1 MGTIASFIN
10 TDIRMM
16 MPILIAAMGLV
27 YSERAGVLNIGA
39 EGIMLVGTFV
49 GYLGALKTGSVFVG
63 LVMAMGA
70 GIIAGLLFAFMT
82 VTLMAD
88 QTVVGAAYNILGL
101 GLSTTLNR
109 IAFGINQ
116 SAEKVNS
123 PGNIHIPVL
132 SDIPYLGTILFNYN
146 VMIYVIIVLVF
157 VMHFVMFRTK
167 LGLKIRAVGENPR
180 ACDTVG
186 INVYRIRY
194 GAIIY
199 STMMC
204 GLAGAY
210 LSTIN
215 LSRFN
220 EDMVVGRGYIALS
233 AVVFGRYTPI
243 GVLIA
248 SLVFGA
254 GQALEVKFAALNTGV
269 PDQLLQALPYV
280 LTIIALAISAGRTG
294 SPAAET
300 IPYEK
305 D

>member
-1 MGTIASFIN
+1 MGAIASFIN

-27 YSERAGVLNIGA
+27 YAERSGILNIGA
-39 EGIMLVGTFV
+39 EGIMLIGAFV
-49 GYLGALKTGSVFVG
+49 GYVTAIKTGSVWIG
-63 LVMAMGA
+63 LLAAMASGILA
-70 GIIAGLLFAFMT
+70 GVLFAFMT
-82 VTLMAD
+82 ITLMAD

-109 IAFGINQ
+109 IAFGVN
-116 SAEKVNS
+116 STADKVNS
-123 PGNIHIPVL
+123 IGKVHIPGL
-132 SDIPYLGTILFNYN
+132 SDIPYIGEMFFNYN
-146 VMIYVIIVLVF
+146 IMIYVIIALLF
-157 VMHFVMFRTK
+157 VSHYVMFHTK
-167 LGLKIRAVGENPR
+167 LGLKVRAVGENPR
-180 ACDTVG
+180 ACDTLG
-186 INVYRIRY
+186 INVYRVRY
-194 GAIIY
+194 GAVLY

-220 EDMVVGRGYIALS
+220 EDMVVGRGFIALS
-233 AVVFGRYTPI
+233 AVVFGRYSPL

-248 SLVFGA
+248 SLVFGG
-254 GQALEVKFAALNTGV
+254 GQALEAKFAALNTPV
-269 PDQLLQALPYV
+269 PDQLLQMLPYV
-280 LTIIALAISAGRTG
+280 LTILALVVSAGKSG

-305 D
+305 N